1 MTRHGSRW
9 SLWTALCVA
18 ATFSTGV
25 VAEDILKTVSF
36 RACGNNTD
44 ITVNRADISFNAD
57 TKVISFDVSGSS
69 AREQNVTAVLQVSA
83 YGNDIFSNEFN
94 PCDKGTFVEQL
105 CPVPAGAFSAKGDQ
119 EIPTQFADMVPEI
132 AFKIPDIAAWAKL
145 ELKTMDNEE
154 EIACIQSQVS
164 NGKTANVPAVPY
176 VAAGVAGAALVA
188 TGASAVGAVFAGGAG
203 GVASG
208 GGGGTGTV
216 SPSFTEVVGWFQGLA
231 MNGMLSVNYPPI
243 YRSFTKNFAFST
255 GLIPWEQ
262 LQVGIDN
269 FRAKTGGNLDEDSIE
284 ALRNATLIFPDGST
298 ATPEKGFAKA
308 KRATE
313 MFARLAARQIQINVG
328 AAAGDAQAQEEDGG
342 QGLELSVSGIQA
354 FTQQLMVP
362 KSNTF
367 MTVLLVVAIL
377 IGAIAIGI
385 LLVKVVLEAWAL
397 FGNFPQSLAGFRK
410 HYWGSIARTITT
422 LILLLYG
429 IWVLYCVFQFTQ
441 GDSWAAKTL
450 AGVTLFIFTAILLVF
465 SFRIWWVARQLK
477 NEEGATDGLYEK
489 KEIWVKYSLFYE
501 SYRKNYWWIFVP
513 TIIYMFVKGF
523 TLAAGDGHGMAQT
536 IAMLI
541 VEGLMLIMLLW
552 SRPFERRSGNI
563 INIAIQVVR
572 FLSVACILV
581 FVEEFGIRQT
591 TQTVTGVVM
600 IAVQSTLTG
609 ILVILIAWNAFNA
622 CCKKNRH
629 RERRKELE
637 KQRDMD
643 ALTPLD
649 ARNSLLLERDQK
661 IPQNTMFTVTSTGH
675 EKDPAM
681 IRSDSP
687 EGYTST
693 ADKESVLPG
702 HNRVGSNGSYGAAG
716 HNRSGSNDS
725 YGSNGHLRAGSGGQ
739 TYRPLTP
746 SGPYD
751 SERSLM
757 GNAAPPGMS
766 RQPTIPLNNGY
777 GAFPRSNPSPAPYG
791 SAYRYPPGSNNG
803 GYSY

>member
-1 MTRHGSRW
+1 MT
-9 SLWTALCVA
+9 C
-18 ATFSTGV
+18 ATGAI
-25 VAEDILKTVSF
+25 AEDILKTVSF

-44 ITVNRADISFNAD
+44 ITVNRADISFNAG

-69 AREQNVTAVLQVSA
+69 AREQNVSAVLQVSA

-94 PCDKGTFVEQL
+94 PCDRGTFVEQL
-105 CPVPAGAFSAKGDQ
+105 CPVPAGAFSAKGEQ
-119 EIPTQFADMVPEI
+119 EIPTQFADMVPDI

-145 ELKTMDNEE
+145 ELKTMDGQEE
-154 EIACIQSQVS
+154 VACIQSQVS

-188 TGASAVGAVFAGGAG
+188 SGASAVGAVFAGGAG
-203 GVASG
+203 GAASG
-208 GGGGTGTV
+208 GGGAGTV

-255 GLIPWEQ
+255 GLIPWQE

-269 FRAKTGGNLDEDSIE
+269 FRASTGGNLDEDSIE
-284 ALRNATLIFPDGST
+284 ALRNATLVFPDGST

-313 MFARLAARQIQINVG
+313 MFARLAARQIEINVG
-328 AAAGDAQAQEEDGG
+328 AAAGDAQAQEENN

-450 AGVTLFIFTAILLVF
+450 AGVTLFIFTAILLFF

-501 SYRKNYWWIFVP
+501 SYRKNYWWVFVP
-513 TIIYMFVKGF
+513 TILYMFIKGV

-536 IAMLI
+536 ISMLI
-541 VEGLMLIMLLW
+541 VEGVMLIMLLW
-552 SRPFERRSGNI
+552 SRPFERRSGNV

-591 TQTVTGVVM
+591 TQTVTGVVL
-600 IAVQSTLTG
+600 IAVQSALTG

-629 RERRKELE
+629 RERRKELGMFPPYPLIGYSLTSATTE

-649 ARNSLLLERDQK
+649 ARNSLLLERDLK
-661 IPQNTMFTVTSTGH
+661 DNQNTMFTVTSTGH

-681 IRSDSP
+681 MRSESP
-687 EGYTST
+687 DRYNST

-702 HNRVGSNGSYGAAG
+702 HNRVGSNGSYGSA
-716 HNRSGSNDS
+716 
-725 YGSNGHLRAGSGGQ
+725 GHLRAGSGGQ

-757 GNAAPPGMS
+757 GNAAPPAMS
-766 RQPTIPLNNGY
+766 RQPTLPLNGGY
-777 GAFPRSNPSPAPYG
+777 GGYSRANPSPAPYG
-791 SAYRYPPGSNNG
+791 AAYRYPPGSNTG

>member
-1 MTRHGSRW
+1 MTNPSLRW
-9 SLWTALCVA
+9 SLWRSLA
-18 ATFSTGV
+18 V
-25 VAEDILKTVSF
+25 VATLTTGTLAEDVLKTVSF

-44 ITVNRADISFNAD
+44 ITVNRADISFNAE

-94 PCDKGTFVEQL
+94 PCDRGTFVEQL

-119 EIPTQFADMVPEI
+119 EIPTQFADMVPDI

-145 ELKTMDNEE
+145 ELKTLDSEE
-154 EIACIQSQVS
+154 EVACIQSQVS

-188 TGASAVGAVFAGGAG
+188 TGASAVGSIFAGGAG
-203 GVASG
+203 GVGTG
-208 GGGGTGTV
+208 GGGGAGTV
-216 SPSFTEVVGWFQGLA
+216 SPSFTEVMGWFQGLA

-269 FRAKTGGNLDEDSIE
+269 FRASTGGNLDEDSIQ
-284 ALRNATLIFPDGST
+284 ALRNATLVFPDGST

-308 KRATE
+308 KRAAE
-313 MFARLAARQIQINVG
+313 AFAMLAARQIEINVG
-328 AAAGDAQAQEEDGG
+328 ATGDALPQEDKGPA
-342 QGLELSVSGIQA
+342 LELSVSGIQA

-377 IGAIAIGI
+377 IGAIAVGI
-385 LLVKVVLEAWAL
+385 LLVKVILEAWAL
-397 FGNFPQSLAGFRK
+397 FGNFPESLAGFRK

-450 AGVTLFIFTAILLVF
+450 AGVTLFLFTAILAFF
-465 SFRIWWVARQLK
+465 SLRIWWVARQLK
-477 NEEGATDGLYEK
+477 NEDGDTAGLYEK

-513 TIIYMFVKGF
+513 TIVYMLVKGV

-536 IAMLI
+536 IAMLV
-541 VEGLMLIMLLW
+541 VEGVMLVLLLW

-563 INIAIQVVR
+563 INIAIQAVR
-572 FLSVACILV
+572 LLSVACILV

-591 TQTVTGVVM
+591 TQTVTGVVL

-609 ILVILIAWNAFNA
+609 VLVILIAWNAINA

-629 RERRKELE
+629 RERRKE
-637 KQRDMD
+637 M
-643 ALTPLD
+643 
-649 ARNSLLLERDQK
+649 
-661 IPQNTMFTVTSTGH
+661 
-675 EKDPAM
+675 
-681 IRSDSP
+681 
-687 EGYTST
+687 
-693 ADKESVLPG
+693 
-702 HNRVGSNGSYGAAG
+702 
-716 HNRSGSNDS
+716 
-725 YGSNGHLRAGSGGQ
+725 
-739 TYRPLTP
+739 
-746 SGPYD
+746 
-751 SERSLM
+751 
-757 GNAAPPGMS
+757 GMS
-766 RQPTIPLNNGY
+766 TFPCPT
-777 GAFPRSNPSPAPYG
+777 
-791 SAYRYPPGSNNG
+791 
-803 GYSY
+803 